1 MPCAGVNTAVKI
13 DAADLEQREKLL
25 LETRDNIIEQIR
37 HLSAASLISPRQAG
51 EELADVGSDD
61 FLRDMELSQMGAE
74 REKFLLIQD
83 ALERIKQGTYGLCLD
98 CQRPIKRGRLD
109 AIPYA
114 KLCIRCKTNRELNGG
129 NPPSEEAD
137 ELVE

>member
-1 MPCAGVNTAVKI
+1 MNV
-13 DAADLEQREKLL
+13 ADLEQREKLL

-37 HLSAASLISPRQAG
+37 QLSATSLVSTRQAG

-61 FLRDMELSQMGAE
+61 FLRDMELSQMGTE

-83 ALERIKQGTYGLCLD
+83 ALERIKQGTYGLCQD
-98 CQRPIKRGRLD
+98 CQRPIKTGRLD

-114 KLCIRCKTNRELNGG
+114 KLCVQCKTNRELNGG